1 MLIKRSFKVFF
12 HMLIVDFP
20 YKSFHIEPQKN
31 DHIPKK
37 KIKQKLILKRLFW
50 PASCQEPVFSSCVNS
65 SRPHSSKDYVFNF
78 NFIWQWCN
86 KVNATHLT
94 NSGHYF
100 KISGSFYFIKSLLG
114 NTKWRIKAKK
124 NLMQR
129 VDPCSVNI
137 LSLYIITNALI
148 FMQHLMLKVEVQL
161 NIDWCFTGLQVRN
174 VNTNRDVIKKK
185 SL

>member
-1 MLIKRSFKVFF
+1 
-12 HMLIVDFP
+12 
-20 YKSFHIEPQKN
+20 
-31 DHIPKK
+31 
-37 KIKQKLILKRLFW
+37 
-50 PASCQEPVFSSCVNS
+50 
-65 SRPHSSKDYVFNF
+65 
-78 NFIWQWCN
+78 
-86 KVNATHLT
+86 
-94 NSGHYF
+94 
-100 KISGSFYFIKSLLG
+100 
-114 NTKWRIKAKK
+114 
-124 NLMQR
+124 MQR